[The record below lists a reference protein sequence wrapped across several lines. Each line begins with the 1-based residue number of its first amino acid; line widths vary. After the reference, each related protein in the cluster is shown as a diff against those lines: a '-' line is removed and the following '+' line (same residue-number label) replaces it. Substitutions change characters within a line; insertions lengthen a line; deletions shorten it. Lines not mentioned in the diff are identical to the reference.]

1 MPTGQIDLMSVY
13 QPFPLRVESMQYD
26 ACFQIGEFDSP
37 NMIKGSGVVVL
48 IPLKTGTDLSGSGA
62 KFIDA
67 FVGKMTS
74 VVVATETTGFQ
85 DVSVTGLTNWKVS
98 DILKED
104 RPFYTWI
111 NRDGTRVV
119 VMAEPIIIS
128 ESSMASIRLSL
139 PITPPADVIHEI
151 GAVRYKASP
160 PDCTL
165 NPEKCK
171 KPRTIVQPAIKQTR
185 GESNQDV
192 LVKILSGLGYF
203 ILAVGAVWLAIWF
216 AKGYGA
222 DGMKYL
228 GDTLG
233 RSLAAGYGAMRKIPL
248 PTAPALPTRSGIAN
262 TLGIGASSASRSGR
276 TPEQIAAADAR
287 IQGAKDEHETG
298 KARARAILEA
308 RRTRRAAAP
317 KRVMNPLPPEARGTN
332 FEQVNPMRLKQ
343 IAADAKKE
351 GTDKF
356 ERTNPMRLKQIAA
369 DAKKEGTDK
378 FERTNPMRRE
388 PPVTPKTQAAASGVG
403 PLNAASPRRFSDS
416 GPKSRAPNVREFS
429 PNMQNI
435 IKQQKARRTPMSA
448 ADQAARGINQGGRH
462 RRRRMKT
469 GRQNRS

>member
-1 MPTGQIDLMSVY
+1 MGGLHSSFRLPPFVLPMPTGQIDLMSVY

-119 VMAEPIIIS
+119 VMAEPVIIS

-233 RSLAAGYGAMRKIPL
+233 RSLAAGYGAMKKIPI
-248 PTAPALPTRSGIAN
+248 PTAPALPTVALPSRSSVAN

-287 IQGAKDEHETG
+287 IQGAKDEREAG
-298 KARARAILEA
+298 KARARAIVEA

-356 ERTNPMRLKQIAA
+356 ERTNPMR
-369 DAKKEGTDK
+369 
-378 FERTNPMRRE
+378 RE
-388 PPVTPKTQAAASGVG
+388 PPVTPETQAAASGVG

-416 GPKSRAPNVREFS
+416 VPKSRAPNVSEFS